1 MLPAGKKWL
10 DAKADASFTHLFPG
24 RSAFCQDERRRT
36 TTGTAIASL
45 LIGFPDALPAGTDIS
60 QCPTFTVPGD
70 VLTVGDLV
78 RMHRQLNKHRMEMP
92 ISSVTQ
98 ADVADTASRETI
110 IRLVHQDS
118 ETGKGTDLSKIAKLA
133 VHTDLV
139 DVDEESVKG
148 LESFLS
154 LIPHIFVMLASPA

>member
-1 MLPAGKKWL
+1 VLPAGKKWL

-45 LIGFPDALPAGTDIS
+45 LIGFPDALPAGTDLS

-78 RMHRQLNKHRMEMP
+78 RMHRQLNTHRMETP
-92 ISSVTQ
+92 ISSVPE
-98 ADVADTASRETI
+98 AGVADTASRETI
-110 IRLVHQDS
+110 IRLVQQES
-118 ETGKGTDLSKIAKLA
+118 ETGKDTDLSKIAKLA

-139 DVDEESVKG
+139 DIDEESIKER
-148 LESFLS
+148 ESFFA
-154 LIPHIFVMLASPA
+154 LISRILVLLASPA